1 MATLFYL
8 KLYLCGKLSGRMKLF
23 KYILVALIA
32 VACAS
37 GEEVVSPQVEEAL
50 YHFYTGQS
58 YQREHKYYEAMEE
71 FLQAEQLCAESDKV
85 VLKGQICWHKGCLY
99 AGKFDYAN
107 ALEMF
112 SKANEWYQLAGSD
125 VREFRMYTFEEIAKV
140 YAENGNPQE
149 SVHYYKEA
157 MELAVQMRAK
167 MLYSPHDSVV
177 VQKEN
182 LFNDA
187 LMKYSTAVAAQYCLM
202 EGGEDMALAQLD
214 STYNK
219 FNDSLVNPTDYPLLA
234 KIWLQKG
241 NPGRAAEYLG
251 KYSGT
256 AFTPDDLLELY
267 DVSAKVAL
275 HRGDFRGASANMQ
288 RYIVLKDSLE
298 FAARS
303 ESVREAE
310 QQFWLRQLEEENYN
324 MKVRNHY
331 LVAIYVLLF
340 IVIAGGGWTL
350 FVHLRRKFRVKD
362 EQLAQYVE
370 AIDTLGTRVSSAES
384 TRENLLSQL
393 DVQKA
398 KEKELKDLLENRFA
412 EVRELIRTYYEFGNS
427 KKLQKKVDDLLKLQ
441 LSGDNFE
448 VMEQVVNAKNND
460 VIKKVR
466 ERFPNMK
473 EDNLKLLNLIYAGFS
488 AQEISVILNDTTQ
501 NIYVRKS
508 RLKKSLQELILEEP
522 QLNF

>member
-1 MATLFYL
+1 M
-8 KLYLCGKLSGRMKLF
+8 
-23 KYILVALIA
+23 
-32 VACAS
+32 
-37 GEEVVSPQVEEAL
+37 
-50 YHFYTGQS
+50 
-58 YQREHKYYEAMEE
+58 
-71 FLQAEQLCAESDKV
+71 
-85 VLKGQICWHKGCLY
+85 
-99 AGKFDYAN
+99 
-107 ALEMF
+107 
-112 SKANEWYQLAGSD
+112 
-125 VREFRMYTFEEIAKV
+125 
-140 YAENGNPQE
+140 
-149 SVHYYKEA
+149 
-157 MELAVQMRAK
+157 
-167 MLYSPHDSVV
+167 
-177 VQKEN
+177 
-182 LFNDA
+182 
-187 LMKYSTAVAAQYCLM
+187 
-202 EGGEDMALAQLD
+202 
-214 STYNK
+214 
-219 FNDSLVNPTDYPLLA
+219 
-234 KIWLQKG
+234 
-241 NPGRAAEYLG
+241 
-251 KYSGT
+251 
-256 AFTPDDLLELY
+256 
-267 DVSAKVAL
+267 
-275 HRGDFRGASANMQ
+275 
-288 RYIVLKDSLE
+288 
-298 FAARS
+298 
-303 ESVREAE
+303 
-310 QQFWLRQLEEENYN
+310 
-324 MKVRNHY
+324 
-331 LVAIYVLLF
+331 
-340 IVIAGGGWTL
+340 
-350 FVHLRRKFRVKD
+350 KD

>member
-1 MATLFYL
+1 MCTGSFKIVPLQ
-8 KLYLCGKLSGRMKLF
+8 KIVGIMKLL
-23 KYILVALIA
+23 KYLVVVLLA
-32 VACAS
+32 VACS
-37 GEEVVSPQVEEAL
+37 GAGEGVSPQVEEAL

-58 YQREHKYYEAMEE
+58 YQREHRYYEAMEE
-71 FLQAEQLCAESDKV
+71 FLQAEQLSAESDKV
-85 VLKGQICWHKGCLY
+85 VLKGQICWHKGVLY
-99 AGKFDYAN
+99 ASKFDYAN

-112 SKANEWYQLAGSD
+112 SKANEWYALAGSD
-125 VREFRMYTFEEIAKV
+125 VREYRMYAFEEIAKV
-140 YAENGNPQE
+140 YAENGNPKE

-157 MELAVQMRAK
+157 IELAVQMRAK

-187 LMKYSTAVAAQYCLM
+187 LMRYSTAVAAQYCLM
-202 EGGEDMALAQLD
+202 DGGEDMALAQLD

-219 FNDSLVNPTDYPLLA
+219 FNDSIVNPADFPLLA
-234 KIWLQKG
+234 KIWLKKG
-241 NPGRAAEYLG
+241 NLGKAAEYLG
-251 KYSGT
+251 KYSGK
-256 AFTPDDLLELY
+256 ADTPDNLMALY
-267 DVSAKVAL
+267 GVSAEVFLK
-275 HRGDFRGASANMQ
+275 RGDYRSAAGNMQ
-288 RYIVLKDSLE
+288 KYIALKDSIE

-310 QQFWLRQLEEENYN
+310 QQFWRRQLEEENYN
-324 MKVRNHY
+324 IRIRNRY

-340 IVIAGGGWTL
+340 IIVAGAGSL
-350 FVHLRRKFRVKD
+350 LYIFLRRKFRMKN

-370 AIDTLGTRVSSAES
+370 AIDSLGTRVSSAES
-384 TRENLLSQL
+384 SRENLLSQL
-393 DVQKA
+393 DVHKA
-398 KEKELKDLLENRFA
+398 KEKELKELLENRFA

-448 VMEQVVNAKNND
+448 VIEQVVNAKNND

-466 ERFPNMK
+466 ERYSNMK
-473 EDNLKLLNLIYAGFS
+473 EDNIKLLNLIYAGFS
-488 AQEISVILNDTTQ
+488 AQEISVILNDTPQ

-508 RLKKSLQELILEEP
+508 RLKKSLQELIQEDP